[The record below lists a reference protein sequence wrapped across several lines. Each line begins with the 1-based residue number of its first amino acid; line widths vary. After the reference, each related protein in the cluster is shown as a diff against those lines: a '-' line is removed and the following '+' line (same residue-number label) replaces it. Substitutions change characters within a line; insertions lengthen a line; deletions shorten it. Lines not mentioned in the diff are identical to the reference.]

1 MVYLF
6 VVIQIYNKFSGFL
19 LFLQLST
26 IYHSKCRMTPNN
38 TTQKFHNHPYS
49 DFRNTNRTTII
60 IKKELMMFFKNY
72 GIKGISLL
80 RGGLGED
87 IKKGR
92 RKAGCMSLFE
102 EACFPSSFCFY
113 SFLEGFVLRPG
124 RRLPFLLFGGYCR
137 KEMSTPAATAEPMT
151 PEMLLAMQ

>member
-1 MVYLF
+1 MVVCLF

-26 IYHSKCRMTPNN
+26 IYHSKCRMNPNN

-113 SFLEGFVLRPG
+113 SFFWRDLFFDLVEEYLFCFAFWG
-124 RRLPFLLFGGYCR
+124 LLQKGDEHSCCYCR
-137 KEMSTPAATAEPMT
+137 TYDS
-151 PEMLLAMQ
+151 

>member
-1 MVYLF
+1 MVCLF

-26 IYHSKCRMTPNN
+26 IYHSKCRMNPNN

-102 EACFPSSFCFY
+102 EACFPSSFCFDY
-113 SFLEGFVLRPG
+113 SFLGGLCSSTWSKNTIFCFAFWG
-124 RRLPFLLFGGYCR
+124 LLQKGDEHSCCYCR
-137 KEMSTPAATAEPMT
+137 TYDS
-151 PEMLLAMQ
+151 

>member
-1 MVYLF
+1 MVVCLF

-26 IYHSKCRMTPNN
+26 IYHSKCRMNPNN

-92 RKAGCMSLFE
+92 RRAGCMSLFE

-113 SFLEGFVLRPG
+113 SF
-124 RRLPFLLFGGYCR
+124 FGGIC
-137 KEMSTPAATAEPMT
+137 SSS
-151 PEMLLAMQ
+151 

>member
-1 MVYLF
+1 MVVCLF

-26 IYHSKCRMTPNN
+26 IYHSKCRMNPNN
-38 TTQKFHNHPYS
+38 TTQKFHNHAYS

-80 RGGLGED
+80 RGD
-87 IKKGR
+87 WGR
-92 RKAGCMSLFE
+92 
-102 EACFPSSFCFY
+102 
-113 SFLEGFVLRPG
+113 
-124 RRLPFLLFGGYCR
+124 
-137 KEMSTPAATAEPMT
+137 T
-151 PEMLLAMQ
+151 